1 MSGVMK
7 RGGLVWLSAFVLL
20 AAVVVIL
27 HATHVLPLP
36 PAPPYKNGEGVMVT
50 PSNPWTW

>member
-1 MSGVMK
+1 MK
-7 RGGLVWLSAFVLL
+7 RTALVWLSALVVM
-20 AAVVVIL
+20 AAVIILL

-36 PAPPYKNGEGVMVT
+36 PAPPYKNGDGVMVT